1 MKIDYI
7 DIVDKI
13 VMKAFIEGIAT
24 PSDDIW
30 SIYAVKARLELYGY
44 REVQNYYLN
53 EIGIRYALNGCSK
66 GIKER
71 IKVKED
77 IERLDFETKTF
88 TKDKQRKLYWFSNI
102 SFWMSIL
109 AFFGGFE
116 ALRDLLS
123 WLLGLIESLCNS

>member
-1 MKIDYI
+1 MKTDYI

-13 VMKAFIEGIAT
+13 VMKAFIEGLAT
-24 PSDDIW
+24 PSEDVW
-30 SIYAVKARLELYGY
+30 SRYAVKARLELYGY
-44 REVQNYYLN
+44 REGQNYYLN
-53 EIGIRYALNGCSK
+53 ELGIRYALNGYSK

-71 IKVKED
+71 VKAQEEL
-77 IERLDFETKTF
+77 ERLDFETKAF

-102 SFWMSIL
+102 SFWISIL

-116 ALRDLLS
+116 ALLDLLS